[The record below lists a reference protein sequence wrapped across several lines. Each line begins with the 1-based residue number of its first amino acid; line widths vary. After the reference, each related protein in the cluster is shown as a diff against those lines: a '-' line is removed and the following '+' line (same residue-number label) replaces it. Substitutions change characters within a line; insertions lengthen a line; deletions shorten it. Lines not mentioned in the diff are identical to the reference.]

1 MCLMLTK
8 IEFYII
14 EDVIILL
21 IKNYEFQG
29 EGEERLTI
37 FKELLPAVI

>member
-1 MCLMLTK
+1 MLTK

-21 IKNYEFQG
+21 IKNYEF
-29 EGEERLTI
+29 
-37 FKELLPAVI
+37 